1 MQLLVGSM
9 YNSIL
14 VKIQHMLS
22 CKVRQLGVVNLL
34 VRHSLNIFNYTI
46 VMNLHTY
53 SSSFLETN
61 LASTSV

>member
-1 MQLLVGSM
+1 MQLLVG
-9 YNSIL
+9 SIL

-53 SSSFLETN
+53 SSSSFLETN